1 MASLSSS
8 GHGRFL
14 VPGQGG
20 CFLPAANSWGKDG
33 QEVEGIGRAVRFVV
47 SLWSQKWTPL
57 GKRRNS
63 LFFPQPRGFEMKNFL
78 ECFVF
83 SVSSVECSV
92 CVGGLG
98 DGEGAACNI
107 KPDPPLLHSSKATHF
122 LRDVTSPPRLLGKGV
137 FDKGLI
143 YQTRV

>member
-8 GHGRFL
+8 GHGQFL

-33 QEVEGIGRAVRFVV
+33 QEVERIGRVVGFVV
-47 SLWSQKWTPL
+47 SQWSQKWTPL

-83 SVSSVECSV
+83 PFPLLNVASVS
-92 CVGGLG
+92 GGWVM
-98 DGEGAACNI
+98 E
-107 KPDPPLLHSSKATHF
+107 
-122 LRDVTSPPRLLGKGV
+122 KGRPV
-137 FDKGLI
+137 I
-143 YQTRV
+143 